1 MEPIDIIIRYK
12 RFLKRVNYSK
22 KTIRNYLY
30 TSKKFITWLD
40 VPVEKVKPEIIFEY
54 LGFLH
59 NKRLKPKTINNYL
72 NAISRFYKYLY
83 YEEKIKIENADSGR

>member
-40 VPVEKVKPEIIFEY
+40 VPVEKVKSEIIFASIWVFSIINGSN
-54 LGFLH
+54 L
-59 NKRLKPKTINNYL
+59 KRSIIT
-72 NAISRFYKYLY
+72 
-83 YEEKIKIENADSGR
+83 